1 MLNLDKNHEKR
12 LKITR
17 TASLCFY
24 TYKTANAAQPS
35 YEKLAIL
42 YFEGKATD
50 EEELRLLEFIKES
63 ARNKAEFAEWEE
75 EWTHSHT
82 PDARTEAAWEELK
95 EKMRRKREE
104 QDRTEG

>member
-1 MLNLDKNHEKR
+1 MQYDHHMK
-12 LKITR
+12 
-17 TASLCFY
+17 
-24 TYKTANAAQPS
+24 
-35 YEKLAIL
+35 KLAIL

-75 EWTHSHT
+75 
-82 PDARTEAAWEELK
+82 LK

-104 QDRTEG
+104 QDRT

>member
-1 MLNLDKNHEKR
+1 MKKR

-17 TASLCFY
+17 TASLCCY
-24 TYKTANAAQPS
+24 TYKTENAARPS
-35 YEKLAIL
+35 YEKTGIL

-104 QDRTEG
+104 QDTTEG

>member
-1 MLNLDKNHEKR
+1 MKKR

-17 TASLCFY
+17 TASLCCY
-24 TYKTANAAQPS
+24 TYKTENAARPS
-35 YEKLAIL
+35 YVKKLAIL